1 MKTVTWELKET
12 FHFPQLYGS
21 PSNVPDIKIVPQ
33 STNTVSG
40 DSVRL
45 NGIYH
50 IAANVEFKPFEG
62 TFPRPYDG
70 VVIDFIEM
78 QEEDNNGYFE
88 YAVPLTVDI
97 PRERIQ
103 NGYIPSLEVQ
113 DVKMHYPFPGCVEVG
128 WTVACSYAEPADKAE
143 EAVGM
148 KGAATYTLEVD
159 EELNMSDAV
168 EVPTQTVVF
177 ESSSSSSSSSTS
189 STPDYEYESVETV
202 FEESKSSAMDEEES
216 IEEQHP
222 VVQPVAVTQ
231 PVVHAVE
238 VVDVAEDKSL
248 AKKNQSELNFLNDL
262 KDTYSVFTFRNDQI

>member
-33 STNTVSG
+33 CTNTVSG

-62 TFPRPYDG
+62 SFSRPYDG

-78 QEEDNNGYFE
+78 QEDDSNGYFE

-103 NGYIPSLEVQ
+103 NDYVPSLEVQ
-113 DVKMHYPFPGCVEVG
+113 DVRMQYPFPGCVEVG

-143 EAVGM
+143 EAIGM

-159 EELNMSDAV
+159 EELNMTDAV

-177 ESSSSSSSSSTS
+177 ESSSSSSSNSTS
-189 STPDYEYESVETV
+189 STPDYVYESVESV
-202 FEESKSSAMDEEES
+202 FEEPKAAVRREEPRVEAVV
-216 IEEQHP
+216 ERP
-222 VVQPVAVTQ
+222 VVQPVAV
-231 PVVHAVE
+231 E
-238 VVDVAEDKSL
+238 VVELAEEKP
-248 AKKNQSELNFLNDL
+248 AKKEQSELNFLNDL
-262 KDTYSVFTFRNDQI
+262 KDTYSIFTFRSDQI